1 MKSDNMWFFVKSDNM
16 WFFVIFSV
24 SIIFLRFLHVV
35 VRISISFLFLLNNAP
50 LHEFHL
56 IYPFISR
63 WTFGSSFCEP
73 WAVVLPPA
81 SPETAWPLHAR
92 RTTVPATWDLS
103 PVGHPHC
110 IPDSQGEGMPRLHPR
125 SITAASLGGGP
136 RHQPLS
142 SSQVVT
148 STANCESH
156 SVSV

>member
-1 MKSDNMWFFVKSDNM
+1 MKSDNMWS
-16 WFFVIFSV
+16 FVIFSV
-24 SIIFLRFLHVV
+24 SIIFSRFLHVV

-63 WTFGSSFCEP
+63 WTFRSGFCEP
-73 WAVVLPPA
+73 WAP
-81 SPETAWPLHAR
+81 S
-92 RTTVPATWDLS
+92 
-103 PVGHPHC
+103 C
-110 IPDSQGEGMPRLHPR
+110 IPRNCLATSRLENHSACHLGSLSSGSPSLYTRITGRRKFNVPMPRLHPR
-125 SITAASLGGGP
+125 PITAASLGGGP